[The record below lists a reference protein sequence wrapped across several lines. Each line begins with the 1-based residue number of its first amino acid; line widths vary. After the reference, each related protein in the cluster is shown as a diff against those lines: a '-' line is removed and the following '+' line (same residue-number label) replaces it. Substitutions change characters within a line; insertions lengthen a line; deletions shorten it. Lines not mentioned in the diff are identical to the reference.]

1 MFRVKFPVGL
11 AGSLALGFASA
22 QSYPVKT
29 IKIIVPYGTGGAPDI
44 LARSVGEKIS
54 ELSGQV
60 VVIEN
65 RPGAA
70 ALLGTTQVSKA
81 PNDGYTI
88 LIGDTGPLCV
98 APNLKKKLGYDPERD
113 FVPISNG
120 VTSPLFLA
128 VNAGLKVNSFRDLV
142 ALAKADPNL
151 SYGSTGVGSVHHLG
165 MELLLSM
172 AGIRMT
178 HIPYTSLN
186 QSVPALLNGD
196 ITLLYAGYQALRP
209 HVTAGKLRLL
219 AVATSIRA
227 PFEPGVPTIA
237 ESGFPGYENRIDVG
251 FLLPAGASADV
262 VAKLNGWIGVA
273 LSNSQ
278 LQSRFIGVGMIAM
291 PSTPDAYARKL
302 RSDREK
308 FRRLSES
315 VGITAE

>member
-1 MFRVKFPVGL
+1 
-11 AGSLALGFASA
+11 
-22 QSYPVKT
+22 
-29 IKIIVPYGTGGAPDI
+29 
-44 LARSVGEKIS
+44 
-54 ELSGQV
+54 
-60 VVIEN
+60 
-65 RPGAA
+65 
-70 ALLGTTQVSKA
+70 
-81 PNDGYTI
+81 
-88 LIGDTGPLCV
+88 
-98 APNLKKKLGYDPERD
+98 
-113 FVPISNG
+113 
-120 VTSPLFLA
+120 
-128 VNAGLKVNSFRDLV
+128 
-142 ALAKADPNL
+142 
-151 SYGSTGVGSVHHLG
+151 